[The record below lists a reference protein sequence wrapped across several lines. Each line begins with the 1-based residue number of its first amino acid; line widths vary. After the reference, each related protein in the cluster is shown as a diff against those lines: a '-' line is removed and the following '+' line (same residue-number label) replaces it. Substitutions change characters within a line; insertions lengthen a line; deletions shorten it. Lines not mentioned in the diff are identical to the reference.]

1 MPRRAT
7 GLLVRWSLRD
17 LRRRWLLVVVIALI
31 IAVGTGTFAA
41 LGSTATWRRESN
53 DASFSRLRMHDLRVT
68 LAQNAS
74 VGAGTLAAIVRGLP
88 HADRVSAVSERLT
101 GETQVDASHAGRTI
115 LVPGEIV
122 GVDVSG
128 QAGVDELYASDGRR
142 LLPADRGRRV
152 ALLEHQFA
160 THYDLPADGSVRVRG
175 GTKVPYVG
183 VGTSPQHFIVSGP
196 TGRLFAQGGLAVL
209 FVPLAAAQ
217 ALLDDPGHVNEIVLR
232 LANPND
238 VALVERELTTA
249 MTRELPDTGV
259 TMTRRADEP
268 AFRMLY
274 EDIENDQQFWN
285 IIALLILAG
294 ATFAAF
300 NLTSR
305 IVEAQRRE
313 IGIGM
318 ALGETPRRL
327 ALRPSLVGAE
337 IAAIGVIA
345 GLIVGLGLTLW
356 LRNVFASVL
365 PLPEWRTAFQAATF
379 ARAAALGFVMP
390 LVATAIPVWRAVRV
404 EPVDA
409 IRRGNIGSR
418 IPGLARVLARF
429 PLPGRSFRRLPA
441 RNLMRAPRRTF
452 LTALAIAA
460 AITTLVATIG
470 LVDSFL
476 RTIDRGESEVTRQ
489 TPDRLSIAL
498 DSFYPVGTSQVR
510 DVMRSDVVRDAHPML
525 RVFGTL
531 DPAGAKIDVLIDLVD
546 FERGLWTPTITKGS
560 VDAIRKGGLVISRK
574 AADDLHVDVGETI
587 TFRHPKREGFSY
599 ELVDSAIEIAAVHP
613 NPLRALA
620 FVDTGQAAR
629 FELTGLANY
638 VEARPAPG
646 VSEDDAIRA
655 LFTRPGVASVQGV
668 ATSARQ
674 IRDTLKQFF
683 DILRVAELL
692 VLALTLLIAFNSS
705 SISMEERRREH
716 ATMLAFGLRPR
727 TVLGMTVSESAVTG
741 VIGTVIGIILGF
753 QVVRYVMH
761 VQLNDTMPDLRVIPS
776 VSAATIVTAVL
787 FGVVAVA
794 CAPLLAARRVQR
806 MDIPATLRV
815 ME

>member
-1 MPRRAT
+1 MARGT
-7 GLLVRWSLRD
+7 NGLLVRWSVRD

-31 IAVGTGTFAA
+31 IALGTGTFAA

-53 DASFSRLRMHDLRVT
+53 DASFGRLHMHDLRVA
-68 LAQNAS
+68 LAQDTS
-74 VGAGTLAAIVRGLP
+74 VDAGVLERIVWNLP
-88 HADRVSAVSERLT
+88 HADRVNAVSERLV
-101 GETQVDASHAGRTI
+101 GATQVDASHDGRTI
-115 LVPGEIV
+115 LVPGEVV

-128 QAGVDELYASDGRR
+128 KGGVDDLYASGGRA
-142 LLPADRGRRV
+142 LLPTDRASRV

-160 THYDLPADGSVRVRG
+160 KHYDLPAHGSVRSSG
-175 GTKVPYVG
+175 GTKIPYVG
-183 VGTSPQHFIVSGP
+183 VGTSPQHFIVSGR

-217 ALLDDPGHVNEIVLR
+217 SLLDDPGHVNELVLR
-232 LANPND
+232 VENPND
-238 VALVERELTTA
+238 VAMIERELTSALTQ
-249 MTRELPDTGV
+249 ELPDTGV

-300 NLTSR
+300 NLTTR
-305 IVEAQRRE
+305 IVEAERRE

-345 GLIVGLGLTLW
+345 GLIVGFVLTLW

-365 PLPEWRTAFQAATF
+365 PLPEWRTTFQAATF
-379 ARAAALGFVMP
+379 AKAAALGFVMP
-390 LVATAIPVWRAVRV
+390 VVATAVPVWRAVRV

-409 IRRGNIGSR
+409 IRTGNIASR
-418 IPGLARVLARF
+418 RPGLARVLARF
-429 PLPGRSFRRLPA
+429 PLPGRSFRQLPA
-441 RNLMRAPRRTF
+441 RNLTRAPRRTL

-460 AITTLVATIG
+460 AITTLVATLG
-470 LVDSFL
+470 LIDSFL
-476 RTIDRGESEVTRQ
+476 RTIDRGEAEVTRQ

-498 DSFYPVGTSQVR
+498 DSFYPVTAPQVR
-510 DVMRSDVVRDAHPML
+510 GVMRSDVVRDAHPML

-531 DPAGAKIDVLIDLVD
+531 DPADDKIDVLIDLVD
-546 FERGLWTPTITKGS
+546 FDRGLWTPTIGKGS
-560 VDAIRKGGLVISRK
+560 VDAVRKGGLVISQK
-574 AADDLHVDVGETI
+574 AAEDLHVGVGDTI
-587 TFRHPKREGFSY
+587 TIRHPKREGFSY
-599 ELVDSAIEIAAVHP
+599 QLVDDQIQIAAVHP
-613 NPLRALA
+613 NPLRAVA
-620 FVDTGQAAR
+620 FLDSDQAAR
-629 FELTGLANY
+629 FELAGLANY
-638 VEARPAPG
+638 VEARPVPAM
-646 VSEDDAIRA
+646 SEDRAIRA
-655 LFTRPGVASVQGV
+655 LFTRPGVASVEGV
-668 ATSARQ
+668 AGTARQ
-674 IRDTLKQFF
+674 FRDTLKEFF
-683 DILRVAELL
+683 DVLRVAELI

-705 SISMEERRREH
+705 SISLEERRREH

-727 TVLGMTVSESAVTG
+727 TVLGMTVTESAVIG
-741 VIGTVIGIILGF
+741 LIGTLLGIGLGF
-753 QVVRYVMH
+753 QVVRYVMR

-776 VSAATIVTAVL
+776 VSTATIVTAL
-787 FGVVAVA
+787 IFGVVAVA
-794 CAPLLAARRVQR
+794 CAPLLAARRVRR